1 MESVARTRNCEVIAP
16 MTMGDGFEADQL
28 MMVGGAIR
36 DGLAEMAQF
45 GFVVCT
51 MGDGFEADQL
61 MMGGGAIRDGLAE
74 MAQLGFVVC
83 PLVLGS

>member
-1 MESVARTRNCEVIAP
+1 MGCRFVGVVRRRALLGNLWVRGRLESVARTRNCEVIAP
-16 MTMGDGFEADQL
+16 
-28 MMVGGAIR
+28 V
-36 DGLAEMAQF
+36 
-45 GFVVCT
+45 T